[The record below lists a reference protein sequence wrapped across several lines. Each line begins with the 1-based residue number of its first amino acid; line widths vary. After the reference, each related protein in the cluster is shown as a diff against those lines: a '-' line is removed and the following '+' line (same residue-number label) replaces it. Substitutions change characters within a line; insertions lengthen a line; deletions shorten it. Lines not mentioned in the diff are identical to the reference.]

1 MPGYKFD
8 VDEAT
13 LLKAYKLS
21 SLNPKRWEQIDQD
34 TEDANETTQSG
45 DLEGDVLGLGT
56 RVNAKDLGPES
67 SEGITSKHFDPKT
80 FLSAVH
86 PNATY
91 QDLASGIAHLRAS
104 IDSRSEAMR
113 ILVEDNFDRFV
124 AVKASTD
131 ALYAEMKEGILAPD
145 TDFATKPLRDQL
157 KLAAVKADQV
167 FLPVLENAS
176 KAHKLRSTLGVFD
189 RSKFFFNLPGAI
201 IEAVDAGRYEVAL
214 RDYKKGKFLLENRPG
229 QLLPISSS
237 KEGSSSQSA
246 EEQQKRILEK
256 VWGSVE
262 KAMGEMR
269 TILSAQLQDASRS
282 IDEQEKTIEILLDL
296 QNSDDSVWTFFDS
309 QHKLIM
315 DQMNNHYKTSVTNI
329 KAMLEAPPPHEA
341 PNPAAQ
347 TIQLASELRTCVNA
361 LEGKDQETILSK
373 APGNEIWQ
381 AILDMVKTVSESM
394 LTSLPNFWKIAK
406 SFLEGKFKKQGS
418 SQSSNRRSPTQCRI
432 MALDIVKL
440 YVSLVSEFF
449 KLSDMAIMASPGR
462 ANEPLPALLPQ
473 NSNSL
478 TTVHFLMKILNEI
491 QETVNDLT
499 ALDIST
505 DSASSLR
512 SLLDSTKW
520 RFEDILIATWLRDAN
535 MFYYLE
541 DWVSN
546 SVETSTPRYLSHLEV
561 FQRHITTAA
570 FKIAGGVDLTP
581 SPSLTKPQKQSQ
593 IPQAFVSKI
602 TKAFLDVLYAFLDG
616 LVLLASDESPIVT
629 GKMLPSEAAALSS
642 TGTNPSEVSNIT
654 DGDIRL
660 LLVIANFGHLTKI
673 LIPSMITQLENAFG
687 ISLEV
692 DRQTLMTVV
701 GELDKTLFD
710 GYLKPKASVVTS
722 IMRAGI
728 LDPKMDWYE
737 TPQPTEIRTYMYQTL
752 MYLVKIHAQVS
763 SVSEQLV
770 ERTICSLVDDLS
782 EEALRCFKQVKRFGM
797 GGMLRA
803 TLEIEFMHQTLTR
816 YVTPT
821 AAKTLSD
828 LYNKISQA
836 YARRAGDENLQ
847 SNLDGVKKTLA
858 DSRRAT
864 GIEFLC
870 FRQTKTV
877 GRPATSA
884 GRREREKE
892 VRHQKET
899 RPTTARE

>member
-1 MPGYKFD
+1 MPRYKLD
-8 VDEAT
+8 VDEET

-21 SLNPKRWEQIDQD
+21 SLNPKRWEQVDQD
-34 TEDANETTQSG
+34 TDETNETTQSG

-67 SEGITSKHFDPKT
+67 RITSKHFDPKT

-91 QDLASGIAHLRAS
+91 QDLTSGIAHLRAS

-269 TILSAQLQDASRS
+269 NILSAQLQDASRS

-329 KAMLEAPPPHEA
+329 KAMLETPPPHDA

-361 LEGKDQETILSK
+361 LEGKDQEAVLNK

-381 AILDMVKTVSESM
+381 AILDM
-394 LTSLPNFWKIAK
+394 IAK

-440 YVSLVSEFF
+440 YVSLISEFF

-478 TTVHFLMKILNEI
+478 ATVYFLMKILNEI

-629 GKMLPSEAAALSS
+629 GKMLPSEAAAMSS
-642 TGTNPSEVSNIT
+642 TGTNPSEVSNVT

-660 LLVIANFGHLTKI
+660 LL
-673 LIPSMITQLENAFG
+673 LENAFG

-763 SVSEQLV
+763 GVSEQLV

-816 YVTPT
+816 Y
-821 AAKTLSD
+821 
-828 LYNKISQA
+828 A

-870 FRQTKTV
+870 FRQTKTA